1 MKNPFKLINDFFADA
16 SWFTQYVI
24 VCMAFLWGLGGILIC
39 LHPEGSLE
47 FAKSLMSY
55 AGVYVVCS
63 VIIMAVIYCLAP
75 DDDNEKPSGN
85 KNDREIELIK
95 FDIHQH
101 CHKSCTAE
109 HCNNCALR
117 RYKEDGI

>member
-1 MKNPFKLINDFFADA
+1 MNPFKLINDIFTDT

-24 VCMAFLWGLGGILIC
+24 NSILFLWFLGWVLILFQ
-39 LHPEGSLE
+39 PEGSLE
-47 FAKSLMSY
+47 LAKSVISC

-63 VIIMAVIYCLAP
+63 VIIMGVIYCLAP

-117 RYKEDGI
+117 KYKEEK

>member
-1 MKNPFKLINDFFADA
+1 MNPSKLINDFFTEMG
-16 SWFTQYVI
+16 WFSQYV
-24 VCMAFLWGLGGILIC
+24 MLSMGFLCFLGVVLIFFQ
-39 LHPEGSLE
+39 PEGSLE
-47 FAKSLMSY
+47 LAKSIISF

-63 VIIMAVIYCLAP
+63 VIIMGVIYCLNP

-117 RYKEDGI
+117 RYKEAGI

>member
-1 MKNPFKLINDFFADA
+1 MNPFKLINDFFTDV

-24 VCMAFLWGLGGILIC
+24 NSMVFLWFLGVALIFFQ
-39 LHPEGSLE
+39 PEGSLE
-47 FAKSLMSY
+47 LAKSIISF

-63 VIIMAVIYCLAP
+63 VIIMGVIYCLALY
-75 DDDNEKPSGN
+75 DDNEKPSGN

-109 HCNNCALR
+109 HYNNCALR
-117 RYKEDGI
+117 KYTEAK

>member
-1 MKNPFKLINDFFADA
+1 MNPFKLINDFFTDT
-16 SWFTQYVI
+16 SWFTQYVANSI
-24 VCMAFLWGLGGILIC
+24 VFLWFLGAALIFFQ
-39 LHPEGSLE
+39 PEGSLE
-47 FAKSLMSY
+47 LAKSIISF

-63 VIIMAVIYCLAP
+63 VIIMGVIFCLDP

-101 CHKSCTAE
+101 CHKSCTATTA
-109 HCNNCALR
+109 HSGDTRRLR
-117 RYKEDGI
+117 YNGFI

>member
-1 MKNPFKLINDFFADA
+1 MNPFKLINDFFTDMN
-16 SWFTQYVI
+16 WFAQHVANSI
-24 VCMAFLWGLGGILIC
+24 VFLWFLGVALIFFQ
-39 LHPEGSLE
+39 PEDSLE
-47 FAKSLMSY
+47 LAKSIISF

-63 VIIMAVIYCLAP
+63 VIIMGVIYCLDP
-75 DDDNEKPSGN
+75 DDDNEKQSGN

-117 RYKEDGI
+117 RYKEAEI

>member
-1 MKNPFKLINDFFADA
+1 MNPFKLINDIFTDT
-16 SWFTQYVI
+16 SWFVQWVI
-24 VCMAFLWGLGGILIC
+24 VNVGFLWFLGGALMC
-39 LHPEGSLE
+39 FHPEGSLE
-47 FAKSLMSY
+47 LLKVLMSY
-55 AGVYVVCS
+55 AGVYVLCS
-63 VIIMAVIYCLAP
+63 VIIMAVIYCIP
-75 DDDNEKPSGN
+75 TDDDNEKPSGN

-117 RYKEDGI
+117 RYKEGEV